1 MSDFN
6 IETLL
11 QKLWGDDRIQLVKGN
26 LDTEAR
32 LLQLMFRL
40 DQVVSPDKSEK
51 FKAELVKQIPGIAQV
66 KLSWQLDLGAKPD
79 AEIFEDYWRHM
90 LLPAFLSDSPGCHP
104 ALVAASYSLDWEESA
119 LELTVEDEVLL
130 ETLLTRKCDKLI
142 QKHLMDAFSRPFRV
156 IVLASG
162 PQPCADTY
170 LAQKEQITE
179 QLVKQAIQEAG
190 NRPSTPGMASPAR
203 TGAVQGKAPSGNG
216 WKREKNTDAKDDP
229 RVIFKRLIRQAPVEI
244 RTIEEEDA
252 MVCIEGEVF
261 ERETRKLKEGKTLLI
276 FSVSDKTN
284 SISVKMFAE
293 SQELEQFDAVKKG
306 GRYRFEGRVRF
317 DTFEKE
323 LIVMAMAINVGTP
336 AETRKDNAAD
346 KRIELHAHTTMSAMD
361 ALPTASALVKRAAD
375 WGHEAVAITDH
386 GVLQAFPE
394 AMEAGKKHGIK
405 ILYGLEGYVVNDQ
418 GTLVNHARGQQL
430 MTDAFIVFDI
440 ETTGFSFMEDRIT
453 EIGAVKIQ
461 GGEIIDRYSQLV
473 NPQRSIPE
481 KVVTITGITEDMV
494 RDKPTLDQIL
504 PDFMAFAGDGVLV
517 AHNAKFDVSFIRYA
531 CDQQGIP
538 FNPTV
543 VDTLSLARMLLK
555 DMKRHKLNLIA
566 KYLGI
571 ELLEH
576 HRAVHDAEATA
587 QILLRFFQMLTEKN
601 ISNLNEL
608 NAYGASQ
615 FDYTKEEA
623 YHALILV
630 QNQVGLKNLYEMVT
644 HSHIETFYKK
654 PRIPKSLLESKRE
667 GLILGTAC
675 ESGELFQAI
684 LSNQE
689 EERVSE
695 IAEFYD
701 FLEIQPVGNN
711 QFMIAKEMVRDEDAL
726 RDLNRRIVAL
736 ARKLDKP
743 VVATGDL
750 HFIDPEDE
758 VYRRIIMGGQGFTDA
773 DNQPPL
779 YFKTTEEMLREFSY
793 LGTETAREVVVDA
806 PRRIAESIEHI
817 IPIPDGTYPPII
829 EGSDTELRE
838 MCYAKARRIY
848 GEDLPGLVEKRLE
861 RELTAIISNG
871 YAVMYIIAQKLVKKS
886 MENGYLVGS
895 RGSVGSSFAATMSDI
910 TEVNPLPPHYICDD
924 PSCKHA
930 EFLLDGSMG
939 SGADLPDKA
948 CPMCGLPYRKDG
960 HDIPF
965 ETFLGFEGDKEP
977 DIDLNFAGEYQAHA
991 HQYTEDLFG
1000 KGYVFKA
1007 GTIGTIADKTAF
1019 GFVKKYFEERNQKVH
1034 PKEVMRLAMGCT
1046 GIKRTSGQHP
1056 GGIMVVPR
1064 YKDIHDFCPI
1074 QYPANDSSSGV
1085 ITTHFDYH
1093 SISGRILKLDILGHD
1108 VPSIIKMLEDFT
1120 GVNAMG
1126 IPLDD
1131 PETMK
1136 IFTSV
1141 ETLKIKDRDY
1151 PLKIGSLG
1159 IPEFGTKFVREMLKD
1174 TQPTTFAELVRI
1186 SGLSHG
1192 TDVWLNNAQEF
1203 VRAGR
1208 AELKNVISTRDDIMN
1223 YLIYA
1228 GLPHKTAFTIMENVR
1243 KGKGLKPEQ
1252 EALMAENKVPD
1263 WYIESCK
1270 RIKYMFPKAH
1280 AVAYVMMSFRIAW
1293 FKVHHPLAFY
1303 ATFFTIKASDFDAE
1317 VMCAGSS
1324 VVHSRMRELENIP
1337 KPTQKEKDQAGLMEV
1352 VLEFY
1357 ARGYEFHRVDLYA
1370 SLAEKFDIQDEKLLP
1385 PLMALQG
1392 LGENAAKSLV
1402 EARQVEP
1409 FISKLDI
1416 RTRAKVTKT
1425 VIEVL
1430 DVHGCL
1436 KGLPDDDQLTL
1447 FQFA

>member
-1 MSDFN
+1 MSEN
-6 IETLL
+6 SIEYLL
-11 QKLWGDDRIQLVKGN
+11 QTLWGDGRIQLVKGN
-26 LDTEAR
+26 LDTETR
-32 LLQLMFRL
+32 TLHLVFRL
-40 DQVVSPDKSEK
+40 DQTVSQNKSDK
-51 FKAELVKQIPGIAQV
+51 FKADLQKAIPGVSQV
-66 KLSWQLDLGAKPD
+66 ILGWQLDWDTNPGA
-79 AEIFEDYWRHM
+79 ELFGEYWNQM
-90 LLPAFLSDSPGCHP
+90 LLPAFLTDAPGCYP
-104 ALVAASYSLDWEESA
+104 ALSGTKFSLNWEECT
-119 LELTVEDEVLL
+119 LELAVEDE
-130 ETLLTRKCDKLI
+130 TLLDTLLGRKCDKWI
-142 QKHLMDAFSRPFRV
+142 QKHLYGTFERTFRV
-156 IVLASG
+156 ILLSNG
-162 PQPCADTY
+162 PSPCQDTY
-170 LAQKEQITE
+170 LAQKEQATE
-179 QLVKQAIQEAG
+179 QLVKKAIQESG
-190 NRPSTPGMASPAR
+190 NRGSSQPAVSSR
-203 TGAVQGKAPSGNG
+203 PAAAQGKPQNGGG
-216 WKREKNTDAKDDP
+216 WKREKVADCKDDP
-229 RVIFKRLIRQAPVEI
+229 RVIFKRLIRQTPVEI
-244 RTIEEEDA
+244 RSIEEEDA
-252 MVCIEGEVF
+252 LVCIEGEVF
-261 ERETRKLKEGKTLLI
+261 ERESRELKGGKILLV
-276 FSVSDKTN
+276 FSVSDGTN

-293 SQELEQFDAVKKG
+293 PQELEQFDGVKKG
-306 GRYRFEGRVRF
+306 ERYRFEGRVRF
-317 DTFEKE
+317 DTYEKE
-323 LIVMAMAINVGTP
+323 LIIQGMAINVGSP
-336 AETRKDNAAD
+336 VEKRKDTAEV

-361 ALPTASALVKRAAD
+361 ALPTASALIKRAAD
-375 WGHEAVAITDH
+375 WGHEAIAITDH

-394 AMEAGKKHGIK
+394 AMEAGKKHGVK
-405 ILYGLEGYVVNDQ
+405 VLYGLEGYVVNDQ
-418 GTLVNHARGQQL
+418 GSLVNHSKGQTL
-430 MTDAFIVFDI
+430 MSDTYIVFDI

-461 GGEIIDRYSQLV
+461 GGEIVERYSQLV

-481 KVVTITGITEDMV
+481 KVVALTGITEDMV
-494 RDKPTLDQIL
+494 RDKPAIDEVL
-504 PDFMAFAGDGVLV
+504 PGFMAFVGDGVMV

-538 FNPTV
+538 FGPTV

-555 DMKRHKLNLIA
+555 DIKRHKLNLVA
-566 KYLGI
+566 KRLGI

-587 QILLRFFQMLTEKN
+587 QILLRFFQMLMEKDVN
-601 ISNLNEL
+601 NLDDL

-623 YHALILV
+623 YHAIILV
-630 QNQVGLKNLYEMVT
+630 KDQVGLKNLYEMVT

-654 PRIPKSLLESKRE
+654 PRIPKSLLERKRE

-689 EERVSE
+689 EDRITE

-701 FLEIQPVGNN
+701 FLEIQPIGNN
-711 QFMIAKEMVRDEDAL
+711 QFMIAKEMVRDADAL
-726 RDLNRRIVAL
+726 RDLNRRIVEL
-736 ARKLDKP
+736 ARRLEKP

-758 VYRRIIMGGQGFTDA
+758 VYRRIIMTGQGFSDA

-779 YFKTTEEMLREFSY
+779 YFKTTDEMLKEFSY
-793 LGTETAREVVVDA
+793 LGTEMAREVVIDA
-806 PRRIAESIEHI
+806 PKRIADSIETI

-848 GEDLPGLVEKRLE
+848 GEDLPELLEKRLE
-861 RELTAIISNG
+861 RELSSIISNG

-886 MENGYLVGS
+886 MEDGFLVGS
-895 RGSVGSSFAATMSDI
+895 RGSVGSSLAATMSDI
-910 TEVNPLPPHYICDD
+910 TEVNPLPPHYICDNPD
-924 PSCKHA
+924 CKHS
-930 EFLLDGSMG
+930 EFLLDGSIG
-939 SGADLPDKA
+939 SGADLPDKT
-948 CPMCGLPYRKDG
+948 CPRCGQQYRKDG

-977 DIDLNFAGEYQAHA
+977 DIDLNFAGEYQACA

-1019 GFVKKYFEERNQKVH
+1019 GFVKKYFEEKNQKVH
-1034 PKEVMRLAMGCT
+1034 PKEVLRLAMGCT

-1056 GGIMVVPR
+1056 GGIMVVPS
-1064 YKDIHDFCPI
+1064 YKNIHDFCPI

-1120 GVNAMG
+1120 GVNAMQV
-1126 IPLDD
+1126 PLDD
-1131 PETMK
+1131 RDTVK

-1141 ETLKIKDRDY
+1141 ETLNIKDRDY

-1174 TQPTTFAELVRI
+1174 TQPSTFAELVRI

-1192 TDVWLNNAQEF
+1192 TDVWINNAQEF
-1203 VRAGR
+1203 VRAGI

-1252 EALMAENKVPD
+1252 EQLMKENSVPE

-1303 ATFFTIKASDFDAE
+1303 ATFFTIKVSDFDAE
-1317 VMCAGSS
+1317 VMCAGPS
-1324 VVHSRMRELENIP
+1324 VVNSRMRELENIP

-1352 VLEFY
+1352 VLEYY
-1357 ARGYEFHRVDLYA
+1357 ARGYAFHRVDLYA
-1370 SLAEKFDIQDEKLLP
+1370 SKAERFDIEDGMLRP
-1385 PLMALQG
+1385 PLNALQG
-1392 LGENAAKSLV
+1392 LGENAAKAIA
-1402 EARQVEP
+1402 EARLSEP
-1409 FISKLDI
+1409 FISKMDL

-1430 DVHGCL
+1430 DTHGCL
-1436 KGLPDDDQLTL
+1436 QGMPDDDQLTL

>member
-1 MSDFN
+1 MSESN
-6 IETLL
+6 IDTLL
-11 QKLWGDDRIQLVKGN
+11 QKIRGNDRIQLMKVN
-26 LDTEAR
+26 LDTEIRTLRIA
-32 LLQLMFRL
+32 FRL
-40 DQVVSPDKSEK
+40 DHVISQDKSERL
-51 FKAELVKQIPGIAQV
+51 KAELIRHIPGISQV
-66 KLSWQLDLGAKPD
+66 VLIWRLDWHIAPTDEQFSDFWKQ
-79 AEIFEDYWRHM
+79 M
-90 LLPAFLSDSPGCHP
+90 LMPAFLVESPGCHP
-104 ALVAASYSLDWEESA
+104 ALASATYSLDWEDSV
-119 LELTVEDEVLL
+119 LELTVKDEILL
-130 ETLLTRKCDKLI
+130 ETLLSRKCDKLI
-142 QKHLMDAFSRPFRV
+142 QKQLHNAFERTFRV
-156 IVLASG
+156 MMSASG
-162 PQPCADTY
+162 PSACPDAY
-170 LAQKEQITE
+170 LAQKEQLTDL
-179 QLVKQAIQEAG
+179 LVKKAFSESGGRSPQTAASA
-190 NRPSTPGMASPAR
+190 RPTPSQNKP
-203 TGAVQGKAPSGNG
+203 QNGNG
-216 WKREKNTDAKDDP
+216 WKREKNTDSKDDP

-244 RTIEEEDA
+244 RSIEEEDV

-261 ERETRKLKEGKTLLI
+261 ERESRKLKEGKTLLI
-276 FSVSDKTN
+276 FSVSDRTN

-293 SQELEQFDAVKKG
+293 AHELDQFDAVKKG
-306 GRYRFEGRVRF
+306 ERYRFEGRVRF

-323 LIVMAMAINVGTP
+323 LTIQAMAINMASP
-336 AETRKDNAAD
+336 IDKRKDNAPE

-361 ALPTASALVKRAAD
+361 ALPTASALIKRAAE
-375 WGHEAVAITDH
+375 WGHEAIAITDH

-394 AMEAGKKHGIK
+394 AMEAGKKHGVK
-405 ILYGLEGYVVNDQ
+405 ILYGLEAYVINDQ
-418 GTLVNHARGQQL
+418 GTLVNHSRGQRFMQD
-430 MTDAFIVFDI
+430 TFIVFDI

-461 GGEIIDRYSQLV
+461 GGDIVDRYSQLI

-481 KVVTITGITEDMV
+481 KVTALTGITEDMV
-494 RDKPTLDQIL
+494 ADKPTLDQVL
-504 PDFMAFAGDGVLV
+504 PYFMSFVGDGVLV

-543 VDTLSLARMLLK
+543 VDTLSLSRMLLTGI
-555 DMKRHKLNLIA
+555 KRHKLNLVA
-566 KYLGI
+566 KHLGI
-571 ELLEH
+571 ELLDH

-587 QILLRFFQMLTEKN
+587 KILMRFFQILIEKEVHD
-601 ISNLNEL
+601 LDEL
-608 NAYGASQ
+608 NAFGSNQ
-615 FDYTKEEA
+615 FDFKNEET
-623 YHALILV
+623 YHTLILV
-630 QNQVGLKNLYEMVT
+630 QNQIGLKNLYQMVT
-644 HSHIETFYKK
+644 HSHIETFFKR
-654 PRIPKSLLESKRE
+654 PRIPKSLLESRRE
-667 GLILGTAC
+667 GLIIGTAC
-675 ESGELFQAI
+675 ESGELFKAI

-689 EERVSE
+689 DERISE

-711 QFMIAKEMVRDEDAL
+711 QFLIAKEMVRDADAI
-726 RDLNRRIVAL
+726 RDLNRSIVEL
-736 ARKLDKP
+736 AGKLDKP

-758 VYRRIIMGGQGFTDA
+758 VYRRIIMAGQGFTDA
-773 DNQPPL
+773 ENQPPL

-793 LGTETAREVVVDA
+793 LGTDTAREVVIDA
-806 PRRIAESIEHI
+806 PRRIAQSIEDI

-829 EGSDTELRE
+829 EGSEAELRV

-848 GEDLPGLVEKRLE
+848 GDDLPDLVEKRLE
-861 RELTAIISNG
+861 RELSSIISNG

-886 MENGYLVGS
+886 MEDGYLVGS

-910 TEVNPLPPHYICDD
+910 TEVNPLPPHYICDN

-939 SGADLPDKA
+939 SGADLPDKI
-948 CPMCGLPYRKDG
+948 CPICAQPYRKDG

-977 DIDLNFAGEYQAHA
+977 DIDLNFAGEYQACA

-1019 GFVKKYFEERNQKVH
+1019 GFVKKYFEERDQKVH
-1034 PKEVMRLAMGCT
+1034 PKEVLRLAMGCT

-1056 GGIMVVPR
+1056 GGIMVVPS

-1108 VPSIIKMLEDFT
+1108 VPTIIKMLEDFT

-1131 PETMK
+1131 ADTVK

-1141 ETLKIKDRDY
+1141 ETLNIKDRDY

-1192 TDVWLNNAQEF
+1192 TDVWINNAQEF

-1252 EALMAENKVPD
+1252 EALMEENNVPD

-1317 VMCAGSS
+1317 VMCAGPS
-1324 VVHSRMRELENIP
+1324 VVSSRMREIENIQ
-1337 KPTQKEKDQAGLMEV
+1337 KPTQKEKDQASLMEV
-1352 VLEFY
+1352 VLEYY
-1357 ARGYEFHRVDLYA
+1357 ARGYEFHRVDLYT
-1370 SLAEKFDIQDEKLLP
+1370 SLAEKFAICDEKLLP

-1392 LGENAAKSLV
+1392 LGENAAKAIV
-1402 EARQVEP
+1402 EARQAEP

-1430 DVHGCL
+1430 NVHGCL

>member
-1 MSDFN
+1 MSDSN
-6 IETLL
+6 IEALL
-11 QKLWGDDRIQLVKGN
+11 QKLWGDERIQLVKGN
-26 LDTEAR
+26 LDTESR
-32 LLQLMFRL
+32 TLYLVFRL
-40 DQVVSPDKSEK
+40 DQVVSQSKSEK
-51 FKAELVKQIPGIAQV
+51 FRQELIRQIPGINQV
-66 KLSWQLDLGAKPD
+66 KLIWQLNLGVKPEPD
-79 AEIFEDYWRHM
+79 VLEEYWRQM
-90 LLPAFLSDSPGCHP
+90 LLPVFLADSPGCHP
-104 ALVAASYSLDWEESA
+104 ALAAAAFSFDWDEGL
-119 LELTVEDEVLL
+119 LELTVDDESLL
-130 ETLLTRKCDKLI
+130 ETLISRKCDKLI
-142 QKHLMDAFSRPFRV
+142 QKHLAETFNRPFRL
-156 IVLASG
+156 VLLTSG
-162 PQPCADTY
+162 TGTCQDTY

-179 QLVKQAIQEAG
+179 QLVKKAMQEGG
-190 NRPSTPGMASPAR
+190 NRGNTAASAPAR
-203 TGAVQGKAPSGNG
+203 TPSPAGKPQNGNG
-216 WKREKNTDAKDDP
+216 WKREKNVDAKDDP
-229 RVIFKRLIRQAPVEI
+229 RVIFKRLIRQSPVEI
-244 RTIEEEDA
+244 RSIEEEDA

-261 ERETRKLKEGKTLLI
+261 EREERKLKEGKVLLI
-276 FSVSDKTN
+276 FSVSDGTN
-284 SISVKMFAE
+284 SISVKMFVEA
-293 SQELEQFDAVKKG
+293 QDLEQLDGVKKG

-323 LIVMAMAINVGTP
+323 LTVQAMAINVGSP
-336 AETRKDNAAD
+336 VEKRKDTAEE

-361 ALPTASALVKRAAD
+361 ALPTASALVKRAAE

-394 AMEAGKKHGIK
+394 AMEAGKKHGVK
-405 ILYGLEGYVVNDQ
+405 ILYGLEAYVVNDQ
-418 GTLVNHARGQQL
+418 GTLVSHAKGQRL
-430 MTDAFIVFDI
+430 MHDTFIVFDI

-461 GGEIIDRYSQLV
+461 GGDIVDRYSQLV

-481 KVVTITGITEDMV
+481 KVVAITGITEEMV
-494 RDKPTLDQIL
+494 QDKPTLDQVL

-555 DMKRHKLNLIA
+555 DLKRHKLNLIA

-587 QILLRFFQMLTEKN
+587 KILLRFFQMLSDKSVTD
-601 ISNLNEL
+601 LDEL
-608 NAYGASQ
+608 NAYGAGQ
-615 FDYTKEEA
+615 FDFTKEEA

-630 QNQVGLKNLYEMVT
+630 QNQTGLKNLYQLVT

-689 EERVSE
+689 EERISE

-701 FLEIQPVGNN
+701 FLEIQPIGNN
-711 QFMIAKEMVRDEDAL
+711 QFMIAKEMVKDEDAL
-726 RDLNRRIVAL
+726 RDLNRRIVQL
-736 ARKLDKP
+736 ARKLEKP

-779 YFKTTEEMLREFSY
+779 YFKTTDEMLREFSY
-793 LGTETAREVVVDA
+793 LGTETAREVVIDA
-806 PRRIAESIEHI
+806 PRRIADSIEAI

-829 EGSDTELRE
+829 EGSDTELRD

-848 GEDLPGLVEKRLE
+848 GDPIPELVEKRLD

-910 TEVNPLPPHYICDD
+910 TEVNPLPPHYICDNPD
-924 PSCKHA
+924 CKHA

-939 SGADLPDKA
+939 SGADLPDKD
-948 CPMCGLPYRKDG
+948 CPMCGQPYRKDG

-1034 PKEVMRLAMGCT
+1034 PKEVLRLAMGCT

-1120 GVNAMG
+1120 GVNAMI

-1131 PETMK
+1131 PQTMK
-1136 IFTSV
+1136 IFTSA
-1141 ETLKIKDRDY
+1141 ETLGIKDRDY

-1252 EALMAENKVPD
+1252 EKLMEENSVPD

-1317 VMCAGSS
+1317 VMCAGPAIVSN
-1324 VVHSRMRELENIP
+1324 RMRELENIP

-1357 ARGYEFHRVDLYA
+1357 ARGYEFHRVDLYE
-1370 SLAEKFDIQDEKLLP
+1370 SLADKFDIQDDKLRP

-1392 LGENAAKSLV
+1392 LGENAARSIA
-1402 EARQVEP
+1402 EAREAEP

-1416 RTRAKVTKT
+1416 RTRTKATKT